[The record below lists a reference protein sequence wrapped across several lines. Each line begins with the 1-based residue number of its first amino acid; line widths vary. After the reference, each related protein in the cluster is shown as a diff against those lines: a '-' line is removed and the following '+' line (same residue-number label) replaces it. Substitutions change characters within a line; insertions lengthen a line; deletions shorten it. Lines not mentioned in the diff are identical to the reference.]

1 VVLLDAHALLHRA
14 YHALPEFTSSK
25 GVPTGGLYG
34 YISMIIRII
43 SDWKPDYIIAC
54 YDLPQKTF
62 RHEAYDAY
70 KGHRAKTDDALV
82 AQIESSRYVCEKLSI
97 PIYDM
102 PGFEAD
108 DMLGTIVEQTKKIK
122 IWKYLLQQGIW
133 TRSNLLMEKKF
144 ECLL

>member
-1 VVLLDAHALLHRA
+1 VLLDAHALLHRA

-34 YISMIIRII
+34 YVSMIIRII
-43 SDWKPDYIIAC
+43 SEWNPDYIIAC

-70 KGHRAKTDDALV
+70 KGHRVKTDDALV
-82 AQIESSRYVCEKLSI
+82 EQIKSSRYVCEKLSI

-108 DMLGTIVEQTKKIK
+108 DMLGTIVETLTPALSEGRGSRTLKFLLPLE
-122 IWKYLLQQGIW
+122 IWIHC
-133 TRSNLLMEKKF
+133 S
-144 ECLL
+144 